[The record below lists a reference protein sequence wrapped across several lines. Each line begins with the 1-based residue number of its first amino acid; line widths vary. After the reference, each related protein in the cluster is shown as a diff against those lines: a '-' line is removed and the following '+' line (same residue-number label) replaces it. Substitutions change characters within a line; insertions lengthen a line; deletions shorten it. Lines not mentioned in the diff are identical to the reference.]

1 MRVSTNFIDF
11 LSAIF
16 LAQNL
21 LTPSFLISSPS
32 TNFYHFLP
40 TFILLSPTFTS
51 FYKFLWLFRNFTNFH
66 TTFTNFHQL
75 LPNFITSYRTLYYFT
90 NFCHFFPP
98 STSFYGVPPTFSSI
112 KVKVDERWHAP
123 ILPSY
128 WISCLSL
135 FYMPSVAYT
144 YYLSIL
150 CKLKN

>member
-51 FYKFLWLFRNFTNFH
+51 FYKFLWPFRNFTNFY

-75 LPNFITSYRTLYYFT
+75 LPNFI
-90 NFCHFFPP
+90 
-98 STSFYGVPPTFSSI
+98 
-112 KVKVDERWHAP
+112 
-123 ILPSY
+123 
-128 WISCLSL
+128 L
-135 FYMPSVAYT
+135 FYQLLPLFSTFHQLLWCAANFFQHKGESWWKVTCTNPTILLNILLISVLHAFRCL
-144 YYLSIL
+144 YLL
-150 CKLKN
+150 LVNFV